1 LDGGGRE
8 LRSLGVN
15 FAGKWFER
23 EAAGEDKRVLPRFL
37 RRPAR
42 ILSRI
47 DWHASHY
54 WGIKGLAM
62 FVAATALAGVV
73 FGGHTR
79 AVVSSVTAAS
89 GLAIDQ
95 VKITGQSETSEVNIL
110 DSLEI
115 EQFESLFTFDLD
127 AARERVEAL
136 PWVARATLR
145 KLYPDTL
152 EVAVSERLPYA
163 LWQNGDTVSLIDPQ
177 GTVISDYIGER
188 YTSLPLVVGPGANT
202 RVDEFLDLVLSQPSL
217 VPRVRAGVLV
227 SERRWNIVFAGAIE
241 IMLPEIDPAAALA
254 RVADL
259 DDEHRLLSREIA
271 AVDLRLPD
279 RLVVR
284 LTEHGLAE
292 RRSLIEARDK
302 LARKRGTST

>member
-1 LDGGGRE
+1 
-8 LRSLGVN
+8 
-15 FAGKWFER
+15 
-23 EAAGEDKRVLPRFL
+23 
-37 RRPAR
+37 
-42 ILSRI
+42 
-47 DWHASHY
+47 
-54 WGIKGLAM
+54 M